1 MTYILYDNDNNSS
14 IAKILLYLDYLN
26 YDLEPDVIEKDIID
40 FPDYIKCIPSIVT
53 SCGNLYSGER
63 ECILFYYDATNI
75 LHLKEKAEDFINI
88 QPKYC
93 KNLRKIKID

>member
-1 MTYILYDNDNNSS
+1 MTYILYDTKDSS

-26 YDLEPDVIEKDIID
+26 YDLEPDVVEKDIID

-53 SCGNLYSGER
+53 YDGNLFSGER
-63 ECILFYYDATNI
+63 ECILFYHNTTNI
-75 LHLKEKAEDFINI
+75 FHLREKAENFTNMH
-88 QPKYC
+88 PNYC

>member
-1 MTYILYDNDNNSS
+1 MTYILYDTNDSS

-26 YDLEPDVIEKDIID
+26 YDLEPDIVEKDIID
-40 FPDYIKCIPSIVT
+40 FPAYITHIPSIVT
-53 SCGNLYSGER
+53 YDGDIFSGER
-63 ECILFYYDATNI
+63 ECILFYHNITNI
-75 LHLKEKAEDFINI
+75 LHLREKAEDFINI